1 MPEMTGPR
9 INRLLETAI
18 YVDDLELAAQ
28 FYDRVFGLE
37 PLLREQRV
45 VAYDAGSSTVLLL
58 FKRGVS
64 MTGQSLPGGF
74 IPAHDG
80 WGPIHFCFAIDAEQ
94 VPLWEARLVQL
105 GVPVESRM
113 AWPSGGKSI
122 YFRDPDQ
129 HLIELA
135 SPGVWRTY

>member
-9 INRLLETAI
+9 INRILETAI

-37 PLLREQRV
+37 RLLQDQRV

-74 IPAHDG
+74 IPSHDG
-80 WGPIHFCFAIDAEQ
+80 SGPVHFCFAIDAEQ
-94 VPLWEARLVQL
+94 VPLWEAHLVQL

-113 AWPSGGKSI
+113 AWPSGGKSV

>member
-1 MPEMTGPR
+1 MTELTIPR

-37 PLLREQRV
+37 PLLRDQRV

-58 FKRGVS
+58 FRRGVS

-74 IPAHDG
+74 TPAHDG
-80 WGPIHFCFAIDAEQ
+80 SGPVHFCFAIDAEQ
-94 VPLWEARLVQL
+94 VSLWEARLAQL
-105 GVPVESRM
+105 NVPVESRM
-113 AWPSGGKSI
+113 VWPGGGKSI

>member
-1 MPEMTGPR
+1 MTELTIPR

-37 PLLREQRV
+37 PLLRDQRV

-58 FKRGVS
+58 FRRGVS

-80 WGPIHFCFAIDAEQ
+80 SGPVHFSAAKAPPVMGMPPVGTTIGTWN
-94 VPLWEARLVQL
+94 V
-105 GVPVESRM
+105 VPVGTVATGITGNARPPLRIDVEM
-113 AWPSGGKSI
+113 
-122 YFRDPDQ
+122 
-129 HLIELA
+129 
-135 SPGVWRTY
+135 